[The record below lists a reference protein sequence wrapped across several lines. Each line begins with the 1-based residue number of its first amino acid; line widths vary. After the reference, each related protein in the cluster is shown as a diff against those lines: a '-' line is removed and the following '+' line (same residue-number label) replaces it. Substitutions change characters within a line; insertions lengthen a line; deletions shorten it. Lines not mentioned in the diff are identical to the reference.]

1 MADGTWLHGEG
12 NHTCLECAILD
23 EVYRGTNKYE
33 EDDFHFDFK
42 TAVRDK
48 SEEAVNILLKKHA
61 DYGPKNISQSPGGPM
76 NGLRVRLW
84 DKIARLNNLVDSGVD
99 PKNESLY
106 DTFLDICNYGL
117 IGMLIIDDM
126 WDKED

>member
-1 MADGTWLHGEG
+1 MMSKD
-12 NHTCLECAILD
+12 CLECQINYEDAVRKLD
-23 EVYRGTNKYE
+23 GYR
-33 EDDFHFDFK
+33 FDFN

-48 SEEAVNILLKKHA
+48 SEEAIQILLRKHA
-61 DYGPKNISQSPGGPM
+61 DYGSKNISQSPGGAM

-84 DKIARLNNLVDSGVD
+84 DKIARLNNLVDSGVE
-99 PKNESLY
+99 PENESLY

>member
-1 MADGTWLHGEG
+1 MANESRVQGAR
-12 NHTCLECAILD
+12 NNCLECQIYY
-23 EVYRGTNKYE
+23 EVFDRTNTDK
-33 EDDFHFDFK
+33 DSDFHFDFN

-48 SEEAVNILLKKHA
+48 SEEAIQVLLKKHN

-84 DKIARLNNLVDSGVD
+84 DKIARLNNLIDSGVE
-99 PKNESLY
+99 PENESLY

>member
-1 MADGTWLHGEG
+1 MAKGTRIHSGRG
-12 NHTCLECAILD
+12 DDCLECRIYFETLD
-23 EVYRGTNKYE
+23 RTNRNE

-48 SEEAVNILLKKHA
+48 SEEAVQVLLKKHL

-84 DKIARLNNLVDSGVD
+84 DKIARLNNLIDSGVE
-99 PKNESLY
+99 PENESLY